1 MGTLR
6 VLHVCAPGSPGGGSC
21 LLRLLAATRRAAPQ
35 DGVLLLG
42 PAGASREAALV
53 GLGPHWRLPPLLGA
67 PALLRVPLRRAIAAW
82 RPLLLHAWDA
92 ESALLLARIAPD
104 LEGAPP
110 MAATLTAV
118 REPAGAAPLSLDRM
132 EALCIGDRARHQA
145 AAFGWLPGRLRSV
158 MPPRMAGPAGSRA
171 ALRRRWGAGEG
182 TRVVLVSADPW
193 SAADGRVAFD
203 AAGRAFLAGQPV
215 KLVVEPRI
223 AQAHELWRLDRLTQ
237 LGGLV
242 VVEPEAA
249 LPWRVAPG
257 ADVHY
262 LPEAV
267 HPLEGPH
274 RSRWRA
280 ISGPPSGALGAAW
293 SAAEGLCV
301 VAPRNGPVDQ
311 AMVPQRLSLV
321 DPGPNLAALALGEV
335 TQVRGGAD
343 GGTDANTDANAN
355 THAVDRVDPS
365 WLDEVAGLY
374 ARAGLADAE
383 RWYGSRSLA
392 AASA

>member
-132 EALCIGDRARHQA
+132 EALRFSCLAFFCASRISRCSLATSPSNGLILNALAIWASASSKRPWLWKPRALERN
-145 AAFGWLPGRLRSV
+145 RSTSSS
-158 MPPRMAGPAGSRA
+158 SRSSFDS
-171 ALRRRWGAGEG
+171 
-182 TRVVLVSADPW
+182 VSM
-193 SAADGRVAFD
+193 
-203 AAGRAFLAGQPV
+203 
-215 KLVVEPRI
+215 
-223 AQAHELWRLDRLTQ
+223 
-237 LGGLV
+237 
-242 VVEPEAA
+242 
-249 LPWRVAPG
+249 
-257 ADVHY
+257 
-262 LPEAV
+262 
-267 HPLEGPH
+267 
-274 RSRWRA
+274 RSR
-280 ISGPPSGALGAAW
+280 I
-293 SAAEGLCV
+293 C
-301 VAPRNGPVDQ
+301 
-311 AMVPQRLSLV
+311 
-321 DPGPNLAALALGEV
+321 
-335 TQVRGGAD
+335 
-343 GGTDANTDANAN
+343 
-355 THAVDRVDPS
+355 
-365 WLDEVAGLY
+365 
-374 ARAGLADAE
+374 
-383 RWYGSRSLA
+383 
-392 AASA
+392 